1 MKKRI
6 IALLLALV
14 MVVGMLPTVAL
25 AADAP
30 IQDEDGYYQLTNEAD
45 LKWFRDKV
53 NAGEGTINARLM
65 ADIALTESWTPI
77 GVAADYVTSYDNEPF
92 SGIFDGNEKTISGL
106 NVTETAGNPAAL
118 FGMAKNATIKK
129 LVVKGTVSST
139 APSGGYMPVYAG
151 GVVGQSDGG
160 VTLEE
165 VASYVDVTM
174 TNSTSNTGAIG
185 GLAGNGYGITI
196 KNCANYGKLTAEG
209 SAEAHI
215 GGLSAISPWGGKAAI
230 ENSVNVGEIVGGSTV
245 GGLITKAN
253 DGTTVK
259 NSATVGEPA
268 GTLGGTFENC
278 LATANTVGADGVEIV
293 ADMKDA
299 KVLTTLGSAFKKGE
313 KSGFPILTWMTDTEV
328 EEPECKHE
336 HTEPK
341 YESKNDGT
349 HTVTTICKDCGQT
362 IGEAKT
368 EDCTDKG
375 DGTCVCGY
383 KRSYYGIRNMSD
395 KLCRENG
402 LSVVVPGKGSKG
414 KSYAEYQAEKV
425 GTSWK
430 GKLKIAV
437 DTLIP
442 QVASFEEL
450 LQRLQAAGYEIKPG
464 KYISCR
470 APGQERF
477 TRLKTL
483 GTDYTEE
490 AIRER
495 IEGKRTKAAKAP
507 KEQRGVSLL
516 IDIENSIKAQES
528 RGYEQW
534 AKIHNLKLAA
544 KTMNFL
550 TEHKIE
556 QYADLVSR
564 IEEVNAEN
572 EKTAD
577 ALKSVEKRLAD
588 MAVLMKHVTTYQK
601 TKPVYEAYRRAKD
614 KDAYRAKQESSLIL
628 HEAAVKTL
636 KAAGV
641 TKLPNLAAMQ
651 EEYGK
656 LQAQKEALYADYGKL
671 KKQVKEYDVIKQNID
686 NILRQGKEPERK
698 KGKERE

>member
-77 GVAADYVTSYDNEPF
+77 GVAADYVTSYDNKPF

-174 TNSTSNTGAIG
+174 TNSTSNTAMAG
-185 GLAGNGYGITI
+185 GLFGNGYNVTI
-196 KNCANYGKLTAEG
+196 KNCANYGTLKAEG
-209 SAEAHI
+209 TGKTNI
-215 GGLSAISPWGGKAAI
+215 GGLCGMSEYGAAATI
-230 ENSVNVGEIVGGSTV
+230 ENSMNVGEIIGGNTV
-245 GGLITKAN
+245 GGLLSAMKADSSDRKPN
-253 DGTTVK
+253 IK
-259 NSATVGEPA
+259 NSATVGEIVGS
-268 GTLGGTFENC
+268 GTEGTIENC
-278 LATANTVGADGVEIV
+278 LATANTVGAAGVTV
-293 ADMKDA
+293 VSSMKDA
-299 KVLTTLGSAFKKGE
+299 QVLTTLGKAFKTGE
-313 KSGFPILTWMTDTEV
+313 ESGLPILTWMTDTEV

-383 KRSYYGIRNMSD
+383 KFPVVDPSVPEQDTDGCYQITNETQLKWFRD
-395 KLCRENG
+395 KVNA
-402 LSVVVPGKGSKG
+402 GK
-414 KSYAEYQAEKV
+414 
-425 GTSWK
+425 TDIK
-430 GKLKIAV
+430 GKLMN
-437 DTLIP
+437 
-442 QVASFEEL
+442 
-450 LQRLQAAGYEIKPG
+450 
-464 KYISCR
+464 
-470 APGQERF
+470 
-477 TRLKTL
+477 
-483 GTDYTEE
+483 
-490 AIRER
+490 
-495 IEGKRTKAAKAP
+495 
-507 KEQRGVSLL
+507 
-516 IDIENSIKAQES
+516 DI
-528 RGYEQW
+528 
-534 AKIHNLKLAA
+534 
-544 KTMNFL
+544 TL
-550 TEHKIE
+550 TEAWTPIGTSKNSFAGIFDGNGKTISGLHFDV
-556 QYADLVSR
+556 QDMP
-564 IEEVNAEN
+564 EESQSLGLFG
-572 EKTAD
+572 TIGG
-577 ALKSVEKRLAD
+577 
-588 MAVLMKHVTTYQK
+588 
-601 TKPVYEAYRRAKD
+601 KD
-614 KDAYRAKQESSLIL
+614 KDHIAIVRNLTLEGEIKVEGKTAQGFCVGAAAAYLSSFS
-628 HEAAVKTL
+628 TL
-636 KAAGV
+636 SGITTNVAIVNAPASGV
-641 TKLPNLAAMQ
+641 TSVRTGGLVGMVLSSGR
-651 EEYGK
+651 YR
-656 LQAQKEALYADYGKL
+656 
-671 KKQVKEYDVIKQNID
+671 
-686 NILRQGKEPERK
+686 LRPRS
-698 KGKERE
+698 RSWTWRA

>member
-65 ADIALTESWTPI
+65 ADVTLTESWTPI
-77 GVAADYVTSYDNEPF
+77 GVAADYVTSYDNKPF

-278 LATANTVGADGVEIV
+278 LGNREHGWRRRRRDRCRHEGCEGSHDPRQRFQEGREIRFSHP
-293 ADMKDA
+293 DMDDRYR
-299 KVLTTLGSAFKKGE
+299 
-313 KSGFPILTWMTDTEV
+313 SGRTGMQARAYRT
-328 EEPECKHE
+328 
-336 HTEPK
+336 
-341 YESKNDGT
+341 
-349 HTVTTICKDCGQT
+349 Q
-362 IGEAKT
+362 
-368 EDCTDKG
+368 
-375 DGTCVCGY
+375 
-383 KRSYYGIRNMSD
+383 IR
-395 KLCRENG
+395 E
-402 LSVVVPGKGSKG
+402 
-414 KSYAEYQAEKV
+414 
-425 GTSWK
+425 
-430 GKLKIAV
+430 
-437 DTLIP
+437 
-442 QVASFEEL
+442 
-450 LQRLQAAGYEIKPG
+450 
-464 KYISCR
+464 
-470 APGQERF
+470 QER
-477 TRLKTL
+477 RHAHRH
-483 GTDYTEE
+483 D
-490 AIRER
+490 
-495 IEGKRTKAAKAP
+495 
-507 KEQRGVSLL
+507 
-516 IDIENSIKAQES
+516 
-528 RGYEQW
+528 
-534 AKIHNLKLAA
+534 NL
-544 KTMNFL
+544 
-550 TEHKIE
+550 
-556 QYADLVSR
+556 Q
-564 IEEVNAEN
+564 
-572 EKTAD
+572 
-577 ALKSVEKRLAD
+577 
-588 MAVLMKHVTTYQK
+588 
-601 TKPVYEAYRRAKD
+601 
-614 KDAYRAKQESSLIL
+614 
-628 HEAAVKTL
+628 
-636 KAAGV
+636 G
-641 TKLPNLAAMQ
+641 
-651 EEYGK
+651 
-656 LQAQKEALYADYGKL
+656 
-671 KKQVKEYDVIKQNID
+671 
-686 NILRQGKEPERK
+686 LRPDDW
-698 KGKERE
+698 

>member
-14 MVVGMLPTVAL
+14 MLVGMLPTVAL

-77 GVAADYVTSYDNEPF
+77 GVAADYVTSYDNKPF

-106 NVTETAGNPAAL
+106 NVTETTGNPAAL

-336 HTEPK
+336 HSK
-341 YESKNDGT
+341 YCWDILSIIT
-349 HTVTTICKDCGQT
+349 
-362 IGEAKT
+362 
-368 EDCTDKG
+368 
-375 DGTCVCGY
+375 
-383 KRSYYGIRNMSD
+383 GI
-395 KLCRENG
+395 
-402 LSVVVPGKGSKG
+402 
-414 KSYAEYQAEKV
+414 KSTWFQKV
-425 GTSWK
+425 
-430 GKLKIAV
+430 
-437 DTLIP
+437 
-442 QVASFEEL
+442 
-450 LQRLQAAGYEIKPG
+450 
-464 KYISCR
+464 
-470 APGQERF
+470 
-477 TRLKTL
+477 
-483 GTDYTEE
+483 
-490 AIRER
+490 
-495 IEGKRTKAAKAP
+495 
-507 KEQRGVSLL
+507 
-516 IDIENSIKAQES
+516 
-528 RGYEQW
+528 
-534 AKIHNLKLAA
+534 
-544 KTMNFL
+544 
-550 TEHKIE
+550 
-556 QYADLVSR
+556 
-564 IEEVNAEN
+564 
-572 EKTAD
+572 
-577 ALKSVEKRLAD
+577 
-588 MAVLMKHVTTYQK
+588 
-601 TKPVYEAYRRAKD
+601 
-614 KDAYRAKQESSLIL
+614 
-628 HEAAVKTL
+628 
-636 KAAGV
+636 
-641 TKLPNLAAMQ
+641 
-651 EEYGK
+651 
-656 LQAQKEALYADYGKL
+656 LYF
-671 KKQVKEYDVIKQNID
+671 
-686 NILRQGKEPERK
+686 
-698 KGKERE
+698 